1 MMSPG
6 KVIAADRVFAESARK
21 YLVPSL
27 SSNIAPNCKASASR
41 NDAKETPMR
50 NSIVVTRTCSK
61 NGSNLRGTGLSK
73 SLCQTKKAAV
83 LSSPWCLIAR
93 NNGDVR
99 AKH

>member
-1 MMSPG
+1 
-6 KVIAADRVFAESARK
+6 
-21 YLVPSL
+21 
-27 SSNIAPNCKASASR
+27 
-41 NDAKETPMR
+41 
-50 NSIVVTRTCSK
+50 
-61 NGSNLRGTGLSK
+61 LRGTGLSK